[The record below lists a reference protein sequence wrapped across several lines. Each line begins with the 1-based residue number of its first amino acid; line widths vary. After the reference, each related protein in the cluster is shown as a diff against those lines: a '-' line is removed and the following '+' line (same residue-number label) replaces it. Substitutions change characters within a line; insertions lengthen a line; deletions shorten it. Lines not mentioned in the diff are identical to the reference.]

1 MRLTIPSNPGS
12 TSFKKSYF
20 SRFLREPLVHFI
32 VLGAG
37 LFLLYG
43 YVGGAMPERADQIV
57 VSESELMRLSE
68 QFRRTWMRAPTRQE
82 LAGLAEDFVKE
93 EILYREALALELDK
107 DDLVIRRRLRQ
118 KMEFLNA
125 DLAQRPPTDD
135 ELQAYL
141 DANSETFR
149 LPSRYSFQQIFLD
162 LEASSVNPE
171 QRAEALLARL
181 QRDSAGDADP
191 QALGDPTLLPPGL
204 EWASKREIAA
214 VFGADLAD
222 VIAGAEKDAW
232 SGPSS
237 SSYGLHLIRLTGK
250 EEGGLPELAQIRSA
264 VEREWSNEQRRKA
277 DERFYQ
283 ALRAR
288 YSVEIRFPE
297 SVSGDKNLA
306 VRSQ

>member
-1 MRLTIPSNPGS
+1 M
-12 TSFKKSYF
+12 
-20 SRFLREPLVHFI
+20 HFI

-57 VSESELMRLSE
+57 VSESELRRLSE

-93 EILYREALALELDK
+93 EILYREALALGLDK
-107 DDLVIRRRLRQ
+107 DDLVIRRRMRQ

-135 ELQAYL
+135 ELKAYL

-149 LPSRYSFQQIFLD
+149 LPSRYSFQQVFLD
-162 LEASSVNPE
+162 SEASDVDPE
-171 QRAEALLARL
+171 QRAAALLARL
-181 QRDSAGDADP
+181 QQDPAGDAEP

-204 EWASKREIAA
+204 ERASKREIAA
-214 VFGADLAD
+214 VFGAELAD
-222 VIAGAEKDAW
+222 VIAGAEKDTW
-232 SGPSS
+232 GGPYS
-237 SSYGLHLIRLTGK
+237 SSYGLHLIRRTGK

-283 ALRAR
+283 ALRTR

-297 SVSGDKNLA
+297 SVSGDKDLA